1 MNASRSTTAPPDRH
15 VAIHE
20 LITGIYDAALEPS
33 SWQDFVDALSS
44 CYGGAPVGLWIQLP
58 GLDSP
63 PEHYHSGFGAVDEEH
78 FARLIAEGLPWGSDI
93 SEGSNEG
100 FTQLQSI
107 ISAED
112 LTESKFYNE
121 WMKPRGIAP
130 VCPLIHTFG
139 IHMGRAVAGVGIHQL
154 ERLPRFDDADVE
166 FANQLVPHLHMSFRI
181 HDRLRG
187 LQRRRDV
194 LSEVIDQLPIGIL
207 LVDDEGQMLAAN
219 RSALHSVQPDHGLEM
234 RDGRL
239 HAQDPV
245 ENRWLHSLLA
255 KAVAPESR
263 GTLDPA
269 SAMGITPP
277 DGETPLPV
285 LISPLSAPEFEVEG
299 PEAAAV
305 VFLGDT
311 QLARVTGV
319 NMLRNIYGLTGAEA
333 ELARLLAEGLSL
345 EEASLRREVKL
356 TTARSQL
363 KQVFAKTGAKRQG
376 DLVRIVLSG
385 IPPLQDEGGA
395 DPKT

>member
-1 MNASRSTTAPPDRH
+1 
-15 VAIHE
+15 
-20 LITGIYDAALEPS
+20 
-33 SWQDFVDALSS
+33 
-44 CYGGAPVGLWIQLP
+44 
-58 GLDSP
+58 
-63 PEHYHSGFGAVDEEH
+63 
-78 FARLIAEGLPWGSDI
+78 
-93 SEGSNEG
+93 
-100 FTQLQSI
+100 
-107 ISAED
+107 
-112 LTESKFYNE
+112 
-121 WMKPRGIAP
+121 
-130 VCPLIHTFG
+130 
-139 IHMGRAVAGVGIHQL
+139 
-154 ERLPRFDDADVE
+154 
-166 FANQLVPHLHMSFRI
+166 
-181 HDRLRG
+181 
-187 LQRRRDV
+187 
-194 LSEVIDQLPIGIL
+194 
-207 LVDDEGQMLAAN
+207 
-219 RSALHSVQPDHGLEM
+219 M

-277 DGETPLPV
+277 DGEAPLPV